1 MAAQYPVTFEVSR
14 PERFERLQVL
24 IRIVA
29 YFLLSL
35 VMSLAYWG
43 LPIVAAI
50 WSSQKGS
57 QRFLEED
64 GPKITSWLRWITALT
79 AYTYML
85 TDRFPSEDDP
95 SVRYEVQPA
104 GSPNV
109 GSALLRLIFSIP
121 SLIVLGVLLWVSSII
136 WLISAVMVL
145 IQESYPEGL
154 YDFQCGVVRWQA
166 RLLAYHASLVG
177 EYPPFAF
184 DTGPQLAAEPGAP
197 APPVP

>member
-1 MAAQYPVTFEVSR
+1 MADYPVTFEVA
-14 PERFERLQVL
+14 PPARFERPQVF

-29 YFLLSL
+29 YLLLGL

-43 LPIVAAI
+43 LPIIAAI

-64 GPKITSWLRWITALT
+64 GPKITGWLRWTTALT

-85 TDRFPSEDDP
+85 TDRFPSDEDT
-95 SVRYEVQPA
+95 SVRFEIQPS

-109 GSALLRLIFSIP
+109 GSALLRLITSIP
-121 SLIVLGVLLWVSSII
+121 SMFVFAILNWVAGIV
-136 WLISAVMVL
+136 WLIGAVMIL
-145 IQESYPEGL
+145 IQESYPESL

-166 RLLAYHASLVG
+166 RLLAYHASLVDA
-177 EYPPFAF
+177 YPPFAF
-184 DTGPQLAAEPGAP
+184 DMGPQSATPPAAAAP
-197 APPVP
+197 

>member
-1 MAAQYPVTFEVSR
+1 MADYPVTFEVIR
-14 PERFERLQVL
+14 PAKFERPQVF

-29 YFLLSL
+29 YFLLGL

-43 LPIVAAI
+43 LPIIAAI

-64 GPKITSWLRWITALT
+64 GPKITGWLRWITALT

-85 TDRFPSEDDP
+85 TDRFPSEEDP
-95 SVRYEVQPA
+95 SVRYEVQPS

-109 GSALLRLIFSIP
+109 GSALLRLIFSLP
-121 SLIVLGVLLWVSSII
+121 SLIVLSVLLWVASII

-145 IQESYPEGL
+145 IQETYPEGL
-154 YDFQCGVVRWQA
+154 YDFQCAVVRWQA
-166 RLLAYHASLVG
+166 RLLAYHASLLG
-177 EYPPFAF
+177 EYPPFAV
-184 DTGPQLAAEPGAP
+184 DMGPQQSATPPATTAP
-197 APPVP
+197 